1 MGCCWRRRWIEGELV
16 KEGMNR
22 ARRYGWNDVYTF
34 TKAMGEQLL
43 VKNRG
48 DVPLAIVRPS
58 TTEGALADPHPGWI
72 HGLKVTDPL
81 VVAYGRGI
89 VPDFPAAIGAPM
101 DLVPIDIVV
110 NMAGKVHWST
120 VVDMDLEAW
129 REAVLSFPTAG
140 MLTTKHAARAMIADG
155 RPGSIIHLLSTA
167 AHFGEASGSAY
178 TAAKAAVLHLTRSVA
193 MELGEQGIRV
203 NSISPGAI
211 MTPIFGKALGM
222 ETSAADATVDK
233 LEQPFTT
240 LQPLPRSGKP
250 ADIANAALFLASDA
264 ASFINGHDL
273 VVDGGMIGGR
283 GWTESAEG
291 FGALADAL
299 GLSNP

>member
-1 MGCCWRRRWIEGELV
+1 MTGTLEGKVAIVTGGTSGIGARTVALFVAEGARVAFAGRSAEKGARLAGELGENALFV
-16 KEGMNR
+16 RTDVSKESDIEALVARTVGQFGRLDCMFNNAGYPGPTEAIADLAWDDYSHAMDVLLGGVVMGM
-22 ARRYGWNDVYTF
+22 
-34 TKAMGEQLL
+34 
-43 VKNRG
+43 
-48 DVPLAIVRPS
+48 
-58 TTEGALADPHPGWI
+58 
-72 HGLKVTDPL
+72 
-81 VVAYGRGI
+81 
-89 VPDFPAAIGAPM
+89 
-101 DLVPIDIVV
+101 
-110 NMAGKVHWST
+110 
-120 VVDMDLEAW
+120 
-129 REAVLSFPTAG
+129 
-140 MLTTKHAARAMIADG
+140 KHAAKVMQRQG
-155 RPGSIIHLLSTA
+155 SGSIINNASVA
-167 AHFGEASGSAY
+167 AVRTGYGPHIY

-283 GWTESAEG
+283 GWTESVEG